1 MTKAE
6 RKQLFKLACVADLFI
21 NTIDETHN
29 LKQDKGYTSSPFLN
43 DLKNLTKDL
52 TANLEKMTDIAYME
66 NKSNTTIQIISKQ
79 FDTIIRKNIE

>member
-43 DLKNLTKDL
+43 DLKNLTKYL

>member
-1 MTKAE
+1 MTKSE

-52 TANLEKMTDIAYME
+52 VTNLEKLTDIAYME
-66 NKSNTTIQIISKQ
+66 NKSNTTIQTISNQ